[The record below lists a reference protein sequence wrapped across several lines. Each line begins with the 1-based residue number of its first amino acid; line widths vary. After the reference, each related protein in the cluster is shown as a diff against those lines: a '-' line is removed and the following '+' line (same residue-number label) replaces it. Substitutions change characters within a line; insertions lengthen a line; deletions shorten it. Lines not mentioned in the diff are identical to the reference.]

1 MRAAPDATQQ
11 GGRDVFISYAS
22 ENIGV
27 ARRLKGGLDKRGVTA
42 WLDKREFGASDKISA
57 TIRDGVQNSLVFAPI
72 LSKDYFGSEK
82 TWPLLEFGMFLARAE
97 SMAIVPILYGITHKE
112 AARRLSPLLD
122 THMEAW
128 DDGSAEAIMD
138 QIFKLVAKLKR
149 GPRQNPPAGG
159 GNVGEDPLQLFAA
172 ASDGAMAGLPKTAAG
187 MTISRKKQVQDIERL
202 LAKRG
207 RVVIVGDKG
216 SGKSVMLC
224 QLYEKIAKERPT
236 IFISCEDLQGMPSAK
251 EMNAAIVPGRDF
263 LGIVA
268 RLQEGGRR
276 PVVILDSLDAVGRNE
291 GAMRA
296 FKRLLARIWGQN
308 ATTVATVR
316 GYDYEY
322 SEIIGATDWGEKY
335 DMPLLAGKEVD
346 AALERAAVPC
356 VAPAE
361 KALIANPLHLH
372 LFLQVADATG
382 GTGPGGMGREIDL
395 YDSHWHHHVERA
407 PESRKIQSALYDIA
421 EGMCAE
427 RRTAVSAD
435 AIKDHGP
442 VDYALRQGILVR
454 KKYDQVSFFHP
465 AYMDYAMS
473 RSLLARHSSLTE
485 FIRGDEYNMFLR
497 PTLALALEMALL
509 RDEEESEKMLEEML
523 RSDLKHAWKVLAAQA
538 LAGVRAG
545 RHERFQRV
553 GAALTEN
560 DMLQRHFV
568 AELAKRGNRF
578 WLGAWG
584 ETFFAR
590 WASAPNNPNAVL
602 MTEYLR
608 TAAADPG
615 LHGRIFAIAR
625 LVAENNAWGV
635 ARRKA
640 VEALSGIDAAGA
652 TEWLE
657 AMSRHAEPHVR
668 AGVMHNIEALL
679 ERDRHA
685 VPRIFANLFTY
696 EEKSAEKTTLLQH
709 GSLVVGSNKMQDNW
723 LIRWELCRLFPR
735 ILEHD
740 PPTAARAAILVH
752 ERNHGPKPGA
762 ESGELIDDDG
772 AGADWLHLGASD
784 DEADEKSLAAPLA
797 AHLGQCG
804 GAEFRWLAPLLRGTR
819 IATFRSMLIDGMLQR
834 KGDYMEELAET
845 LSDASTYGAR
855 TLHASAK
862 NAIREVAGLLSDG
875 DLARILAAVMASN
888 PPKDSTEV
896 EIRRSEA
903 ARAAFLEQFPQERLR
918 AEHLALVKRHAAPA
932 RPPDPPF
939 PTSFEFQE
947 MDEPQRPH
955 PAGAGA
961 QGGAQGTDA
970 RIARLEA
977 VSESLEARPGAVGGA
992 ALDEMEQ
999 FLIEC
1004 KDDPDPAADVEDE
1017 RGSPMVVRPSVRGL
1031 AAAGLARLLAHR
1043 KSRRAAAALAELSD
1057 DPVNLVRG
1065 DVSHALERLVRC
1077 DHGLALRIALRYSRD
1092 PDARPRYFLHGAIRG
1107 IAAKSP
1113 PRASAIV
1120 RNMLSMGG
1128 GDPRILARAIVWLA
1142 LAKRDKQAAE
1152 MLGGIADRAEFDE
1165 GLRAAIPHALQRYLL
1180 DRERQDEAIG
1190 VLYRLFKNDPSPAV
1204 RQKAAFFTLNWP
1216 ETARD
1221 DDDRALA
1228 LKIEDHL
1235 DLMASTMKKEPFDVF
1250 IAESMVQFL
1259 EKHWSIV
1266 PRKALRCLE
1275 AMALDPGRYA
1285 ATQPALADGSARVL
1299 AGLLQ
1304 HHTLSDDEWRRCVD
1318 ILDAYA
1324 TIGWPAAVKLLSEM
1338 ERPG

>member
-1 MRAAPDATQQ
+1 MRAAPDS
-11 GGRDVFISYAS
+11 GRRGEHDVFISYAS
-22 ENIGV
+22 ENIDV
-27 ARRLKGGLDKRGVTA
+27 ALRLKSGLDERGVNV
-42 WLDKREFGASDKISA
+42 WLDEREVGATAQISA
-57 TIRDGVQNSLVFAPI
+57 AIWDGVQNSLVFAPI

-82 TWPLLEFGMFLARAE
+82 TWPLLEFGMFLSRGRC
-97 SMAIVPILYGITHKE
+97 MAIAPILYGITHRE
-112 AARRLSPLLD
+112 AARRLSPLSD
-122 THMEAW
+122 TRMEAW
-128 DDGSAEAIMD
+128 DDGSAEAVMD
-138 QIFKLVAKLKR
+138 RIFKRVAELRR
-149 GPRQNPPAGG
+149 GPRQNPPTGG
-159 GNVGEDPLQLFAA
+159 GNAGEDPLQLFAA
-172 ASDGAMAGLPKTAAG
+172 ASDGAMAGLPKTVAG
-187 MTISRKKQVQDIERL
+187 VTIRRKKQVQDIERL

-224 QLYEKIAKERPT
+224 QLYEKIAKERPAV
-236 IFISCEDLQGMPSAK
+236 FINCEDLQGMPSAE

-263 LGIVA
+263 RGIVA

-296 FKRLLARIWGQN
+296 FKRLLAPIWGQSVM
-308 ATTVATVR
+308 TVATVR

-335 DMPLLAGKEVD
+335 DMPLLTEKEVD
-346 AALERAAVPC
+346 AALERAAVPG
-356 VAPAE
+356 VASAE
-361 KALIANPLHLH
+361 KPLLANPLHLH
-372 LFLQVADATG
+372 LFLQVAKAEG
-382 GTGPGGMGREIDL
+382 GEGPGGMSREIDL
-395 YDSHWHHHVERA
+395 YDSHWHHYVERA
-407 PESRKIQSALYDIA
+407 PESRKIRSALYDIA
-421 EGMCAE
+421 ERMCAE
-427 RRTAVSAD
+427 RRTAVSVD
-435 AIKDHGP
+435 AVKDHGP

-454 KKYDQVSFFHP
+454 KKYDQASFFHP

-473 RSLLARHSSLTE
+473 RALLARHVDITE
-485 FIRGDEYNMFLR
+485 FVKKDEYNMFLR
-497 PTLALALEMALL
+497 PTLALTLEMALL
-509 RDEEESEKMLEEML
+509 RGKEESMKMLEEML

-545 RHERFQRV
+545 RHERFQSV
-553 GAALTEN
+553 GGALTDN
-560 DMLQRHFV
+560 DMLQRHFIV
-568 AELAKRGNRF
+568 ELIKRDNRF

-584 ETFFAR
+584 GTFLAR
-590 WASAPNNPNAVL
+590 WASTPNNPNAVL

-608 TAAADPG
+608 AVAGDPC
-615 LHGRIFAIAR
+615 LHGRIFAVAR
-625 LVAENNAWGV
+625 LIAENNAWGV

-652 TEWLE
+652 TEWLDT
-657 AMSRHAEPHVR
+657 MSRHDEPHVR

-679 ERDRHA
+679 ARDRRA

-696 EEKSAEKTTLLQH
+696 EEKSAEKTTLLRH
-709 GSLVVGSNKMQDNW
+709 GSLVVDSNRIQDNY
-723 LIRWELCRLFPR
+723 LIRWELCRLFPK

-762 ESGELIDDDG
+762 GPGELIDDG
-772 AGADWLHLGASD
+772 SVGADWLHLAASD
-784 DEADEKSLAAPLA
+784 GEADEKSLAAPLA

-804 GAEFRWLAPLLRGTR
+804 RAEFRGLAPLLRGTR

-834 KGDYMEELAET
+834 KEDYMYELAET
-845 LSDASTYGAR
+845 LSDASTYEAR
-855 TLHASAK
+855 TLHASAR

-875 DLARILAAVMASN
+875 DLAQILAAVMASN

-896 EIRRSEA
+896 EMRRSEA

-918 AEHLALVKRHAAPA
+918 AEHLELVKRHAAPA
-932 RPPDPPF
+932 RPPNPPF

-955 PAGAGA
+955 PAGARA
-961 QGGAQGTDA
+961 QGREQGTDA

-977 VSESLEARPGAVGGA
+977 VSERLKARPGAVDGA

-1031 AAAGLARLLAHR
+1031 AASGLARLLAHR

-1107 IAAKSP
+1107 IAEKSP
-1113 PRASAIV
+1113 PRASAII

-1142 LAKRDKQAAE
+1142 LAKRDKQAAG

-1180 DRERQDEAIG
+1180 DRERQDEALD
-1190 VLYRLFKNDPSPAV
+1190 VLYRLLKGDPSHAV

-1228 LKIEDHL
+1228 LKIGDHL

-1250 IAESMVQFL
+1250 MAESMVQFL

-1266 PRKALRCLE
+1266 PRKALCCLE